1 MTDVDIESM
10 VASVDRLAGIYSPNH
25 QALKSVP
32 AVPKPTHTEKK
43 VSCVAEVVAPKVA
56 EANVVVV
63 PQVVKEVSI
72 DTKTEKNTALGSA
85 KVEVLKAANMEQVFP
100 VLAKQIVSLASP
112 PPSTFIRGRAEASA
126 VPANE
131 EKGEVVAEDE
141 EEKAE
146 AGGGGEEKLEEE
158 SAGLE
163 QAMELVAMHAV
174 SAMAPTTPCLSQP
187 GFTWS
192 SSPPRQTGK
201 LSLKQIVNLASPLP
215 STFIRGRTQAS
226 AVSANEEKGEV
237 GAEDEEEKAEA
248 GEGGEEEVDEA
259 EEVVGMHAVSGCPGF
274 SWSSSPPRHTEAF
287 SSEVDEGNVNGSTLS
302 ESEEEEEVVAE
313 DEVEKAE
320 AGGGGEDKVNDD
332 SAGIQSNEEV
342 SFSVE
347 ELEYDEATGQ
357 FSHQGHPI
365 QFASPE
371 LRDEVLAK
379 MFPSPSLCPSLPSTT
394 STCTS
399 VPAPKP
405 VYPGQAP
412 AFPKPLNLRH
422 QQQRLAFAHLKTSS
436 VKSLGKQT
444 RWTKE
449 LLLTN
454 LENAISNPRLGIHWA
469 DFSEEEKLGTFDMID
484 WAAAYP
490 DDIPS
495 RSLLLES
502 EDQWSTWA

>member
-1 MTDVDIESM
+1 MRDVDIESM
-10 VASVDRLAGIYSPNH
+10 VATVDRLAGIYSPNH
-25 QALKSVP
+25 QALKSTP
-32 AVPKPTHTEKK
+32 AVPKPAHADQKK
-43 VSCVAEVVAPKVA
+43 ANAVANATKVA

-63 PQVVKEVSI
+63 PQVVEEVSI
-72 DTKTEKNTALGSA
+72 ATKTEENTAPGSA

-146 AGGGGEEKLEEE
+146 AEGGGEEKLKEE
-158 SAGLE
+158 SAGLG
-163 QAMELVAMHAV
+163 QATEL
-174 SAMAPTTPCLSQP
+174 
-187 GFTWS
+187 
-192 SSPPRQTGK
+192 
-201 LSLKQIVNLASPLP
+201 
-215 STFIRGRTQAS
+215 
-226 AVSANEEKGEV
+226 
-237 GAEDEEEKAEA
+237 
-248 GEGGEEEVDEA
+248 
-259 EEVVGMHAVSGCPGF
+259 VGMHAVPAMAPITPYCSQPGF
-274 SWSSSPPRHTEAF
+274 SWSSSPPRRTGKF
-287 SSEVDEGNVNGSTLS
+287 SSEVEEGNVKCPTLS
-302 ESEEEEEVVAE
+302 KSEEEEEVVAE
-313 DEVEKAE
+313 DEEETAE
-320 AGGGGEDKVNDD
+320 AGGGGEEKVDEEELFAKLD
-332 SAGIQSNEEV
+332 EEV
-342 SFSVE
+342 HFSVE
-347 ELEYDEATGQ
+347 QFEYDEASGQ
-357 FSHQGHPI
+357 FSYQGHPV
-365 QFASPE
+365 QFASKK
-371 LRDEVLAK
+371 LRDQVLAK
-379 MFPSPSLCPSLPSTT
+379 MFPSPSPSPSLPSTT
-394 STCTS
+394 PACTS

-405 VYPGQAP
+405 EELGQSP

-422 QQQRLAFAHLKTSS
+422 QQQRLAFAHLKTSN

-449 LLLTN
+449 LLLTT

-469 DFSEEEKLGTFDMID
+469 DFSEEEKLGTFNMID

>member
-1 MTDVDIESM
+1 MRDVDIESM
-10 VASVDRLAGIYSPNH
+10 VATVDRLAGIYSPNH
-25 QALKSVP
+25 QALKSTP
-32 AVPKPTHTEKK
+32 AVPKPAHADQKK
-43 VSCVAEVVAPKVA
+43 ANAVANTTKVA

-63 PQVVKEVSI
+63 PQVVEEVSI
-72 DTKTEKNTALGSA
+72 ATKTEENTAPGSA

-126 VPANE
+126 VSANE
-131 EKGEVVAEDE
+131 EKGKVVAEDE

-163 QAMELVAMHAV
+163 QAMELVGMHAV

-287 SSEVDEGNVNGSTLS
+287 SSEVEEGNVNGSTLS

-332 SAGIQSNEEV
+332 SAGIHSNEEV

-394 STCTS
+394 PTCTS

-422 QQQRLAFAHLKTSS
+422 QQQRLAFAHLKTSN

-449 LLLTN
+449 LLLTT

-469 DFSEEEKLGTFDMID
+469 DFSEEEKLGTFNMID

>member
-1 MTDVDIESM
+1 M
-10 VASVDRLAGIYSPNH
+10 
-25 QALKSVP
+25 
-32 AVPKPTHTEKK
+32 
-43 VSCVAEVVAPKVA
+43 
-56 EANVVVV
+56 VVV

-141 EEKAE
+141 EERAE
-146 AGGGGEEKLEEE
+146 AEGGGEEKLEEE
-158 SAGLE
+158 SAGLG
-163 QAMELVAMHAV
+163 QATEL
-174 SAMAPTTPCLSQP
+174 
-187 GFTWS
+187 
-192 SSPPRQTGK
+192 
-201 LSLKQIVNLASPLP
+201 
-215 STFIRGRTQAS
+215 
-226 AVSANEEKGEV
+226 
-237 GAEDEEEKAEA
+237 
-248 GEGGEEEVDEA
+248 
-259 EEVVGMHAVSGCPGF
+259 VGMHAVPAMAPITPYCSQPGF
-274 SWSSSPPRHTEAF
+274 SWSSSPPRRTGKF
-287 SSEVDEGNVNGSTLS
+287 SSEVEEGNVKCPTLS
-302 ESEEEEEVVAE
+302 KSEEEEEVVAK
-313 DEVEKAE
+313 DEEETAE
-320 AGGGGEDKVNDD
+320 AGGGGEEKVDEEELFAKLD
-332 SAGIQSNEEV
+332 EEV
-342 SFSVE
+342 HFSVE
-347 ELEYDEATGQ
+347 QFEYDEASGQ
-357 FSHQGHPI
+357 FSYQGHPV
-365 QFASPE
+365 QFASKK
-371 LRDEVLAK
+371 LRDQVLAK
-379 MFPSPSLCPSLPSTT
+379 MFPSPSPSPSLPSTT
-394 STCTS
+394 PACTS

-405 VYPGQAP
+405 EELGQSP

-422 QQQRLAFAHLKTSS
+422 QQQRLAFAHLKTSN

-449 LLLTN
+449 LLLTT

-469 DFSEEEKLGTFDMID
+469 DFSEEEKLGTFNMID